1 MKVSVVFFICSLDES
16 VSGFEFDNLVSVW
29 RTRAAKNFVPHIDF
43 ELRLFTHSG
52 QPLFLRTT
60 YTDMNLFMITSTNSD
75 WLILWSA
82 AKAANFFVILASSAA
97 RTTNGTFAWE
107 CMRIESAKTVLNKHN
122 HILGRELL
130 CPNLGESL
138 EMESAYGGILTHSLL
153 PRRGSPKLRDTE
165 MYFRAHIF
173 RNARGVRIICD

>member
-1 MKVSVVFFICSLDES
+1 MRQKTLS
-16 VSGFEFDNLVSVW
+16 
-29 RTRAAKNFVPHIDF
+29 HI
-43 ELRLFTHSG
+43 LTSNYGYLHIQG
-52 QPLFLRTT
+52 CLYFLRTT
-60 YTDMNLFMITSTNSD
+60 NTDMNLFMITSTNSD

>member
-1 MKVSVVFFICSLDES
+1 MNPSQVSSLITWYQYGGRVRQKTLS
-16 VSGFEFDNLVSVW
+16 
-29 RTRAAKNFVPHIDF
+29 HI
-43 ELRLFTHSG
+43 LISNYGYLHIQG
-52 QPLFLRTT
+52 CLYFLRTT
-60 YTDMNLFMITSTNSD
+60 YTDMNLFMITSSNSD
-75 WLILWSA
+75 WLILWS
-82 AKAANFFVILASSAA
+82 AANFFVILASSAA
-97 RTTNGTFAWE
+97 RTWNGTFAWE

-138 EMESAYGGILTHSLL
+138 EMESAYGGIITHSLL

-165 MYFRAHIF
+165 MYFVSHIC

>member
-1 MKVSVVFFICSLDES
+1 MDES

-52 QPLFLRTT
+52 LPLFSSN
-60 YTDMNLFMITSTNSD
+60 YVYGHEFFYANSD

-82 AKAANFFVILASSAA
+82 AKAANFFVILA